1 MKSII
6 VMVMLALVSA
16 CSSTPVKTS
25 QTADG
30 GTKIRVTATGS
41 TFEEAKSIAFNRA
54 IEYVVGSV
62 IVNEKESRNDK
73 LARNEI
79 LNHSSGYVDDFTV
92 IKSTSSGKSVT
103 VEMDV
108 VIKNSRIAN
117 RILNSTTG
125 KESNING
132 SRMATQY
139 GSYLDSRQSANNIV
153 VPILND
159 FPARSYMT
167 EQVRTEFGLDVF
179 NNARL
184 LVAYKV
190 SLKYEWVMAMDEA
203 LRLASSPRDKGIR
216 QEKIKVI
223 KRKPG
228 DWVGSNDV
236 YYFNDANFY
245 DMVHKKLNYEVSFYG
260 VVKDINGKVI
270 ACNRRNIVD
279 IYTGSSI
286 EISNSQPFLVQF
298 DFKFQPSQVKHIDA
312 ASSVETFVTLD
323 STLCNQ

>member
-1 MKSII
+1 
-6 VMVMLALVSA
+6 MVMLALVSA

-73 LARNEI
+73 LARNEV
-79 LNHSSGYVDDFTV
+79 LNHSSGYVDDYTV

-117 RILNSTTG
+117 RILNSTEG
-125 KESNING
+125 KQANING
-132 SRMATQY
+132 NKLATQY
-139 GSYLDSRQSANNIV
+139 GTYLDSRQSANNVI

-159 FPARSYMT
+159 FPSRAYTT
-167 EQVRTEFGLDVF
+167 ELMRTDFGLDVF

-203 LRLASSPRDKGIR
+203 LRLASEPRDRNIR

-236 YYFNDANFY
+236 YYFNDVNFY
-245 DMVHKKLNYEVSFYG
+245 DMIHKKLNYEVSFYG
-260 VVKDINGKVI
+260 IVKDQNGKII
-270 ACNRRNIVD
+270 ACDLKKIVD
-279 IYTGSSI
+279 IYTGSYV

-298 DFKFQPSQVKHIDA
+298 DFKFQPNQVKHIDA
-312 ASSVETFVTLD
+312 AANVETFVSLD
-323 STLCNQ
+323 SRHCNK

>member
-73 LARNEI
+73 LARNEV

-117 RILNSTTG
+117 RILNSTDS
-125 KESNING
+125 KQSSING
-132 SRMATQY
+132 GKMATQY
-139 GSYLDSRQSANNIV
+139 GTYLDSRQSANNII

-159 FPARSYMT
+159 FPSRSYTM
-167 EQVRTEFGLDVF
+167 QIMRTDFGLDVF

-190 SLKYEWVMAMDEA
+190 SLKYEWVIAMDEA
-203 LRLASSPRDKGIR
+203 LKLASAPRDNSIR

-223 KRKPG
+223 KLKPG
-228 DWVGSNDV
+228 NWVGSNDV

-245 DMVHKKLNYEVSFYG
+245 DMVHKKLNYEISFYG
-260 VVKDINGKVI
+260 VVKDTYGQVI
-270 ACNRRNIVD
+270 ACDRKKIID

-286 EISNSQPFLVQF
+286 EISNTQPFLVQF
-298 DFKFQPSQVKHIDA
+298 DFKFQPNQVKYIDA
-312 ASSVETFVTLD
+312 ASNVETFVTLD
-323 STLCNQ
+323 SNYCNK